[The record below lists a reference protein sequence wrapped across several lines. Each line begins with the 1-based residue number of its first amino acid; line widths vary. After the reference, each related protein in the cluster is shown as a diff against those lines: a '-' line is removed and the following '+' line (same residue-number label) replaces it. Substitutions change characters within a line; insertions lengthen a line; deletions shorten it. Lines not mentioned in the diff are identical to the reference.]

1 LEVSVARK
9 QNEYSDWKNFVAM
22 FDGLHKDIGITLVLL
37 AVVVP
42 PIFLCL
48 WLCDLIIGSIW

>member
-22 FDGLHKDIGITLVLL
+22 FYGLKKDIGITLALL
-37 AVVVP
+37 AIVVP
-42 PIFLCL
+42 PIFLLL
-48 WLCDLIIGSIW
+48 WLCDIIIGSIL

>member
-1 LEVSVARK
+1 MEVSVARK
-9 QNEYSDWKNFVAM
+9 QNEYSDWKNFVAI